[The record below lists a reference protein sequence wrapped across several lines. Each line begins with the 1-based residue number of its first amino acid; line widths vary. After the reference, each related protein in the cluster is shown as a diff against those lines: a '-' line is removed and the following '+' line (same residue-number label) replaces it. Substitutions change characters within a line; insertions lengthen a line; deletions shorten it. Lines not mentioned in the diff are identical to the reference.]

1 MELKEITAIKKELKK
16 LKDLLLIFLLAIKD
30 DPFSG
35 TFIFLFFIFFYGVI
49 VFAFVYAFWGL
60 LIFLILAWIYFRVM
74 IFQTSEVDVDEYG
87 SESLF
92 KYLKMKHSDNLD
104 MIWFFCYPIFV
115 FLLMI
120 YIW

>member
-1 MELKEITAIKKELKK
+1 MELREITAIKKELKK
-16 LKDLLLIFLLAIKD
+16 LKDFLFMLLLGIKD
-30 DPFSG
+30 DPFAG
-35 TFIFLFFIFFYGVI
+35 TFFFLFNIFFYGVI
-49 VFAFVYAFWGL
+49 IFTCVYAFWGL
-60 LIFLILAWIYFRVM
+60 LIFLILAWIYFRV
-74 IFQTSEVDVDEYG
+74 IYFQTSEVDLNEYD